1 MQKGGKDMPTAEK
14 NKLVSLHFNSVYDEY
29 FDEIRRFTAV
39 RCSDPDILSDLLQE
53 IWFEYY
59 KTVAKKGTDYA
70 KEPLALL
77 YKIAR
82 RKTARY
88 FSVKKELMRL
98 IPISDEEGDTDLPD
112 IYTDAEE
119 KALSSVE
126 AERIWEILSSY
137 SAEIRKIV
145 YLYFYE
151 DMSLPEISRATG
163 LSLSN
168 VKNKLYRTLKELKE
182 RSENDV

>member
-1 MQKGGKDMPTAEK
+1 MPTEEK
-14 NKLVSLHFNSVYDEY
+14 TKLVSLHFNSVYDEY

-39 RCSDPDILSDLLQE
+39 RCSDPDQLSDLLQE
-53 IWFEYY
+53 IWLEYY
-59 KTVAKKGTDYA
+59 RAVAKNGTDYA
-70 KEPLALL
+70 RSPLALL

-88 FSVKKELMRL
+88 FSLKKELMRL
-98 IPISDEEGDTDLPD
+98 IPVNGEESEIVLPD

-126 AERIWEILSSY
+126 AERIWVILSSY
-137 SAEIRKIV
+137 PAETRKIV

-163 LSLSN
+163 LSLSS

-182 RSENDV
+182 RSEQYV

>member
-1 MQKGGKDMPTAEK
+1 MPTEEK
-14 NKLVSLHFNSVYDEY
+14 TELISLHFNSVYDEY

-39 RCSDPDILSDLLQE
+39 RCSDPDQLSDLLQE
-53 IWFEYY
+53 IWLEYY
-59 KTVAKKGTDYA
+59 RSVAKKGVDYA
-70 KEPLALL
+70 KEPIALL

-82 RKTARY
+82 RRTARY
-88 FSVKKELMRL
+88 FSLKKKLMKL
-98 IPISDEEGDTDLPD
+98 VPVNEEDDKILLPD

-137 SAEIRKIV
+137 PSEIRKIF

-163 LSLSN
+163 LRLSS

-182 RSENDV
+182 RSEQYV

>member
-1 MQKGGKDMPTAEK
+1 MPTTEK
-14 NKLVSLHFNSVYDEY
+14 HELVSLHFNSVYDEY
-29 FDEIRRFTAV
+29 FDEIRRFTAI
-39 RCSDPDILSDLLQE
+39 RCSDPDTLTDLLQE

-70 KEPLALL
+70 KEPIALL

-82 RKTARY
+82 RKTARF
-88 FSVKKELMRL
+88 FSLKRKLMKI
-98 IPISDEEGDTDLPD
+98 IPLNDEEGEILLPD
-112 IYTDAEE
+112 IQTDAEE
-119 KALSSVE
+119 KALSSIE
-126 AERIWEILSSY
+126 AERIWEFLSSY
-137 SAEIRKIV
+137 PAETRKII

-151 DMSLPEISRATG
+151 DISLPEISRATG

-182 RSENDV
+182 RSEHDV